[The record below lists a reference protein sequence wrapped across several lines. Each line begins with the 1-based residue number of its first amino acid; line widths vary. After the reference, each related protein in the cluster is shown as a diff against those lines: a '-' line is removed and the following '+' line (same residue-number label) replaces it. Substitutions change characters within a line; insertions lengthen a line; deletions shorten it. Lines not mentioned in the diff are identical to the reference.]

1 LQKLAGYK
9 TLNGARNGDI
19 HLSLIH
25 TCALNPF
32 DYAMALQRHA
42 AAVTKNTAD
51 WFPWSHQTALEAP
64 GSG

>member
-1 LQKLAGYK
+1 
-9 TLNGARNGDI
+9 
-19 HLSLIH
+19 LIH

-42 AAVTKNTAD
+42 AAVTKYTAD
-51 WFPWSHQTALEAP
+51 WFPWSHQTAIEAA